1 MVLEVEKIRKDF
13 PILETG
19 LAYLDNAA
27 SSLTPEPVLKR
38 MLSFYREYRANVE
51 RGVHRL
57 SQRATAEY
65 SKARGEVRKFIG
77 AKEDGEIIFTKNTT
91 EGINLVANGLKW
103 GKDDRIITT
112 MIEHHS
118 NLIPWQ
124 RISKKFGV
132 ELTVVKPDPSG
143 KFSTEDFERAV
154 DSKTKLVA
162 ITHVSN
168 VLGSIS
174 PIEEIVEIAHERDA
188 LVLVDGAQS
197 VPHFPVDVGSLG
209 CDFLVFSGHKMLG
222 PTGIGV
228 LYINREYLQKLE
240 PLAIGGG
247 SIEKVW
253 SDRHELAPSPERFE
267 AGTPPIA
274 EAIGL
279 AEAVR
284 YLRKRGMDQIAA
296 HEKKL
301 VKKTHEGLSELS
313 GVEIYGP
320 KDSSERSGIFA
331 FNVGNMSP
339 HDVAATLDNIAKV
352 MVRSGHH
359 CAMPLH
365 NELLKRPQGSVRA
378 SVYIYNTP
386 VEVDRFLSAVEEI
399 AKTLA

>member
-1 MVLEVEKIRKDF
+1 MGLEVEKIREDF
-13 PILETG
+13 PILKTG

-27 SSLTPEPVLKR
+27 SSLTPEPVLER
-38 MLSFYREYRANVE
+38 MVSFYREYRANVE
-51 RGVHRL
+51 RGVHSL
-57 SQRATAEY
+57 SQRTTAAS
-65 SKARGEVRKFIG
+65 SKARNEVRKFIG
-77 AKEDGEIIFTKNTT
+77 AKEDEEIIFTKNTT
-91 EGINLVANGLKW
+91 EGINFVANGLKW
-103 GKDDRIITT
+103 SKDDQIITT
-112 MIEHHS
+112 VIEHHS

-124 RISKKFGV
+124 RVSKNSGV
-132 ELTVVKPDPSG
+132 ELEVLKPDSQG
-143 KFSTEDFERAV
+143 RFSPQDFEK
-154 DSKTKLVA
+154 SINPKTKLVA
-162 ITHVSN
+162 ITQVSN
-168 VLGSIS
+168 VLGCIV
-174 PIEEIVEIAHERDA
+174 PVKEVVEIAHEHDA

-197 VPHFPVDVGSLG
+197 VPHFPVDVQKLG

-228 LYINREYLQKLE
+228 LYVNREHIQKLE

-253 SDRHELAPSPERFE
+253 SDRYELAPSPERFE

-274 EAIGL
+274 ETIGL

-284 YLRKRGMDQIAA
+284 YLRKHGMDQIVV

-301 VKKTHEGLSELS
+301 VKKMHEGLSEMS
-313 GVEIYGP
+313 GVEVYGP
-320 KDSSERSGIFA
+320 KNPSERSGIFA
-331 FNVGNMSP
+331 FNIGDMSP
-339 HDVAATLDNIAKV
+339 HDVAATLDNVAKI

-378 SVYIYNTP
+378 SVYLYNTMA
-386 VEVDRFLSAVEEI
+386 EIDRFLSAVEEI